1 MLQVSIRI
9 RWLLIPNI
17 SENTKSN
24 HNKIS
29 KLHLR
34 LANFVFLALFL
45 SYIISSQEVQGDSS
59 GAITPPIQSFS
70 NFTCTA
76 GIGNVLLTGQF
87 TNGDTPYRV
96 IFLKML
102 VLDQNGHT
110 IATGSGNI
118 SNIKAHDTVAF
129 NAITRFSGNFSSC
142 TVQIDNAI
150 PK

>member
-1 MLQVSIRI
+1 MPIRI
-9 RWLLIPNI
+9 RWLLISNI
-17 SENTKSN
+17 PANTKSN

-29 KLHLR
+29 KSYLR

-45 SYIISSQEVQGDSS
+45 SYITSSQEVWGDSS
-59 GAITPPIQSFS
+59 ETTTPTQSFS

-87 TNGDTPYRV
+87 TNGDTPYKV

-110 IATGSGNI
+110 ISTGNGNI
-118 SNIKAHDTVAF
+118 SNIKAHDTVTF
-129 NAITRFSGNFSSC
+129 SAIARFSGNFSSC
-142 TVQIDNAI
+142 TVQIDSAI